1 MTIVLYQQDFCEML
15 DEGLTHHQS
24 NSSSDIYEE
33 SIKAS
38 TKYFHWQEWYML
50 LRSGLT
56 ITTYEITPIENLIE
70 ISKRRNNPTINLSFF
85 IKGNTKTV
93 LQGLTN
99 SADEVA
105 GRNYL
110 EFLPGIK
117 EIDECVAG
125 QKIFRVQILIEPTKF
140 FSNFNANQLQYL
152 PCELQKFVDGSDVK
166 PFHHQGITT
175 PEMQLAL
182 QQILN
187 CPFEGAMK
195 SLYLEAK
202 ALELMTLKFSQFLEP
217 VATAKS
223 QFYLSTGDIDCIYHA
238 KEILIQNLDN
248 PPSVLDLSRQVGLN
262 DRKLKQGFH
271 QVFKTTPFAY
281 LRYYRLEQARQLLM
295 DSEIPVDQVAKVVG
309 YSDRSRFA
317 VAFRKQYGINPKSYQ
332 MQYRKS
338 SDLISL
344 NRG

>member
-1 MTIVLYQQDFCEML
+1 MTIVLYQQDLWEML

-24 NSSSDIYEE
+24 NSNSDIYEE

-38 TKYFHWQEWYML
+38 TKYFYWQEWSMP
-50 LRSGLT
+50 LRCGLR
-56 ITTYEITPIENLIE
+56 IRTYEITPIDNLIQ
-70 ISKRRNNPTINLSFF
+70 ISEHGNLFTPLLSFF
-85 IKGNTKTV
+85 IKGNTKTI

-110 EFLPGIK
+110 EFAPGVK
-117 EIDECVAG
+117 EIDEYAAG
-125 QKIFRVQILIEPTKF
+125 QKIFRVQIQIEPTKF
-140 FSNFNANQLQYL
+140 FSNFDANQLQYL
-152 PCELQKFVDGSDVK
+152 PCELQNFVDGSDVK

-187 CPFEGAMK
+187 CPFQGAMK

-202 ALELMTLKFSQFLEP
+202 ALELMTLQFSQFVEP
-217 VATAKS
+217 VATVKS
-223 QFYLSTGDIDCIYHA
+223 QFYLSTDDIDCIHHA
-238 KEILIQNLDN
+238 KEILIQNLGN

-295 DSEIPVDQVAKVVG
+295 DSEIPVEQVAKVVG

-344 NRG
+344 NHG